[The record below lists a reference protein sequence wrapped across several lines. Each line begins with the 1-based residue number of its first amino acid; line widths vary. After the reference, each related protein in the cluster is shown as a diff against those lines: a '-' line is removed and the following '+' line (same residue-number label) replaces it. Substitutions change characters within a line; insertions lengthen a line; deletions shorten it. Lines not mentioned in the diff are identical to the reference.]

1 MTDDADWLKNK
12 NSRPKSVAWARTKM
26 SQNSGND
33 QWSDVVKGTG
43 T

>member
-1 MTDDADWLKNK
+1 MTDDADWLKKK
-12 NSRPKSVAWARTKM
+12 NSRPKSVAWAGTKM

-33 QWSDVVKGTG
+33 QWLDEVKGIG